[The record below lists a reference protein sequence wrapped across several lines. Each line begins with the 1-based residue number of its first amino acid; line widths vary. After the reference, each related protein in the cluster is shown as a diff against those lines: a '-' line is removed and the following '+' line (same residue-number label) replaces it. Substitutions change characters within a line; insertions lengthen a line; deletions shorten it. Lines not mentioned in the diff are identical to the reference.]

1 MFTYCQAYKNQ
12 MYHPTYA
19 WMFFNWYLD
28 NWWLANSSCVLDG
41 SVKQESLERV
51 VRTSIIFDHYPRL
64 EDEHRDKANKANI
77 VSPIRCMDML
87 HVFSINQDLK

>member
-1 MFTYCQAYKNQ
+1 

-41 SVKQESLERV
+41 SVQQESLARV
-51 VRTSIIFDHYPRL
+51 VRNSIVFDHYPRL
-64 EDEHRDKANKANI
+64 EDEQRDITNRANI
-77 VSPIRCMDML
+77 VSPIGCMDML
-87 HVFSINQDLK
+87 LPCIFK